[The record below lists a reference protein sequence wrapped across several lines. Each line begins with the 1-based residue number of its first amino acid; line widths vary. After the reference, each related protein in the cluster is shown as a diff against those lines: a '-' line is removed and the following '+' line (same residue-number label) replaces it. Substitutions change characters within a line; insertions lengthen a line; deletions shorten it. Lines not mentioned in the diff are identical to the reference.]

1 MVGQLFSDF
10 LYFNV
15 NSTHFSFLI
24 NYIIYFYTLKKPS
37 FVKTFEKSK
46 DQAHVP
52 IFAICAHLILF
63 LFFFDFWLVIW
74 VTLEYFT
81 STPYPSVLPKSTM
94 NQRMNKRLKVLFD
107 CAFLHSF
114 LREKSA
120 KKPKLRIAPFN
131 A

>member
-24 NYIIYFYTLKKPS
+24 NYIIYFYTLKRPS
-37 FVKTFEKSK
+37 FVKNIWKKQGSS
-46 DQAHVP
+46 P
-52 IFAICAHLILF
+52 CSHLCHLCSFNIIS
-63 LFFFDFWLVIW
+63 FFFDFWLVIW

-114 LREKSA
+114 LGEKSA
-120 KKPKLRIAPFN
+120 KKPKLRIAPLN